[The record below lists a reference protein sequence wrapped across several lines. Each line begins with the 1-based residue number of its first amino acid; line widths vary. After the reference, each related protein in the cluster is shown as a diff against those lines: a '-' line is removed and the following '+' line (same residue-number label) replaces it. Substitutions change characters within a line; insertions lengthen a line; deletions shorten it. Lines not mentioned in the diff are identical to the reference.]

1 MELRKRK
8 IRIEFRFLDL
18 IFERVIF
25 VELRNQI
32 SIR

>member
-1 MELRKRK
+1 MKLRKRK
-8 IRIEFRFLDL
+8 KRIEFRFLDL

-25 VELRNQI
+25 VELRNLI